1 MAWRCSG
8 ATNEELIDNLARS
21 GILTNNKI
29 CDALKQVDRKNYAP
43 TNPYQDAP
51 QSIGYQATISA
62 PHMHAHAIEYLF
74 DQLSKDCSK
83 VLGKNNFYGILNSI
97 HNLNKLIFLLR
108 CRLWVRIFGSCNE
121 PIQSKRDDIRDRLH
135 SATS

>member
-21 GILTNNKI
+21 GILKNIKVIN
-29 CDALKQVDRKNYAP
+29 ALKQVDRKYYAP
-43 TNPYQDAP
+43 TNPYQDSP

-74 DQLSKDCSK
+74 DQLSRDSSN
-83 VLGKNNFYGILNSI
+83 VLGKKII
-97 HNLNKLIFLLR
+97 
-108 CRLWVRIFGSCNE
+108 
-121 PIQSKRDDIRDRLH
+121 
-135 SATS
+135 A

>member
-21 GILTNNKI
+21 GILTNIKI

-43 TNPYQDAP
+43 MNPYQDAP

-83 VLGKNNFYGILNSI
+83 VLGKNNFYRILKSNQFM
-97 HNLNKLIFLLR
+97 NKINYLFSQML
-108 CRLWVRIFGSCNE
+108 VVD
-121 PIQSKRDDIRDRLH
+121 QDIWQLQ
-135 SATS
+135 